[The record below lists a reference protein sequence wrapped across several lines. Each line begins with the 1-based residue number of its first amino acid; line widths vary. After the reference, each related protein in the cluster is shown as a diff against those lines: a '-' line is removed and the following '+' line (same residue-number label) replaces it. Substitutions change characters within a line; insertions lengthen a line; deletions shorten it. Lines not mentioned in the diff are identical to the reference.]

1 MKAGLIRRVWEEGM
15 IAYVEGRLA
24 EVFDSGCIVATDAG
38 VGYEVAL
45 CAPALNALPARGEP
59 VAFYT
64 ATVVREDALELFGFQ
79 TWDERRVFLILTS
92 ISKVGARTAM
102 AVLST
107 FRPDDLRRVVLEDD
121 YLALT
126 RVSGIGKKSAQHIF
140 LELKYKL
147 EGKAAAAENVLGG
160 GAPGGVAADALA
172 ALMNLGYAEEEAAKS
187 IRGVLAAEPDIDV
200 SGALRM
206 ALKQLGRSR

>member
-1 MKAGLIRRVWEEGM
+1 M

-24 EVFDSGCIVATDAG
+24 EVFDSGCIVITGSG
-38 VGYEVAL
+38 VGYEL
-45 CAPALNALPARGEP
+45 ALPAHSLSTLPGRGDP
-59 VAFYT
+59 VSFYT
-64 ATVVREDALELFGFQ
+64 ATVVREDALELFGFP
-79 TWDERRVFLILTS
+79 TWDERSTFLTLMS

-107 FRPDDLRRVVLEDD
+107 LRPDDLRRVVLEDD

-147 EGKAAAAENVLGG
+147 EGKAVVAESILLAGT
-160 GAPGGVAADALA
+160 PGSVSGDAVAALT
-172 ALMNLGYAEEEAAKS
+172 NLGYAEEEAVKAV
-187 IRGVLAAEPDIDV
+187 RNVLAAEPDLDV

-206 ALKQLGRSR
+206 ALKQLARSK

>member
-1 MKAGLIRRVWEEGM
+1 M

-24 EVFDSGCIVATDAG
+24 EVFDSGCIVITESG
-38 VGYEVAL
+38 VGYEL
-45 CAPALNALPARGEP
+45 ALPTHTLGVLPGRGKP

-79 TWDERRVFLILTS
+79 TWDERQTFLILTS
-92 ISKVGARTAM
+92 VSKVGARTAM

-147 EGKAAAAENVLGG
+147 EGKAAVADSVLAA
-160 GAPGGVAADALA
+160 GASGRVAGDAVAALI
-172 ALMNLGYAEEEAAKS
+172 NLGYAEEEAIKAVRS
-187 IRGVLAAEPDIDV
+187 VLETEGDLDV
-200 SGALRM
+200 SGALRL